1 MNGYLHDS
9 SEPTHHYEGNPT
21 MSQPSPN
28 GRLNTFL
35 IIGFTVLIGLIGVI
49 YTNLSNSIARSDAR
63 IETMNTTLAG
73 RGERIAILE
82 GKTIRT
88 EEILQRMAT
97 EHQDMMKLLRR

>member
-1 MNGYLHDS
+1 
-9 SEPTHHYEGNPT
+9 
-21 MSQPSPN
+21 
-28 GRLNTFL
+28 
-35 IIGFTVLIGLIGVI
+35 
-49 YTNLSNSIARSDAR
+49 
-63 IETMNTTLAG
+63 MNTTLAG